1 MLMMKQCRERKIAP
15 ICPRS
20 LNMLS
25 TNGGGQNLAF
35 RESND
40 PYVAGAS
47 NVEHLAEV
55 WVQRKRIICYE

>member
-1 MLMMKQCRERKIAP
+1 
-15 ICPRS
+15 
-20 LNMLS
+20 MLS
-25 TNGGGQNLAF
+25 TNGGGQNFAF

-55 WVQRKRIICYE
+55 